1 MSEDRPP
8 VASIEEKVCVVAGGG
23 HGLGRVVA
31 EHLAERGAH
40 VVVNDLGTSVR
51 GEGSDA
57 SVAEGVAEGIRQ
69 NGGAALAHHG
79 DVAETDVAET
89 LLRRAVDEWGRVD
102 GVANFAGILRDG
114 WIPNLS
120 EADWH
125 ELLRVNLG
133 SHFALL
139 RAAVR
144 HWRSLEGDLEPQRS
158 FVGVSSM
165 GALGNPGQ
173 LNYSTSK
180 AGVLGFVR
188 SASTELYGQ
197 NVRVNA
203 LVPSGFTRMTASAP
217 EEHRPYTREEMPPER
232 VAPMVA
238 YLLGDAAR
246 DVTGCTLFAG
256 GDRIGLFSEPRLE
269 RIAVRSG
276 GWTAEEVAEEMEGA
290 LTDGFELTRTDR
302 FV

>member
-1 MSEDRPP
+1 MLDD
-8 VASIEEKVCVVAGGG
+8 KTCLVAGGG
-23 HGLGRVVA
+23 NGLGRFAA
-31 EHLAERGAH
+31 EHLADRGAN
-40 VVVNDLGTSVR
+40 VVVNDLGTSVH
-51 GEGSDA
+51 GEGSDP
-57 SVAEGVAEGIRQ
+57 SVAEGVAADIREA
-69 NGGAALAHHG
+69 GGDALAHTG
-79 DVAETDVAET
+79 DIAAPDAATELIETTVE
-89 LLRRAVDEWGRVD
+89 EYGRVD
-102 GVANFAGILRDG
+102 AIANFAGILRDG

-120 EADWH
+120 DEDWT

-144 HWRSLEGDLEPQRS
+144 RWRSLGDDELEPQRS
-158 FVGVSSM
+158 FLGVSSM

-173 LNYSTSK
+173 LNYSTAK

-188 SASTELYGQ
+188 SASTELHRQ

-203 LVPSGFTRMTASAP
+203 LVPSGFTRMTETVP

-238 YLLGDAAR
+238 YLASDAAR

-269 RIAVRSG
+269 RVGVRSG
-276 GWTAEEVAEEMEGA
+276 GWTAEEIAEEMDGSM
-290 LTDGFELTRTDR
+290 TDGFELTRTER
-302 FV
+302 FL